1 MTLTRFFLDIS
12 MSLDG
17 FVAGPNATLEEPL
30 GKDGERLHDWV
41 LRLAS
46 WRSQHGLD
54 GGETGPDDELM
65 RATWDRVGATVMG
78 RKMFSGG
85 DGPWESDPNADAWW
99 GENPPFHMPVFILTH
114 HDREPVVKEGGTT
127 FTFVTDGI
135 ESALEQARAA
145 AEDKDVQLSG
155 GASVAQEY
163 LQARLLDELTVHV
176 APILLGGG
184 VSLFGELG
192 ADAPGL
198 KLTKVVESPFV
209 THVSYEVVKA

>member
-1 MTLTRFFLDIS
+1 MPRFSLDIS

-30 GKDGERLHDWV
+30 GAGGERLHDWV

-46 WRSQHGLD
+46 WRETHGLE
-54 GGETGPDDELM
+54 GGETGPDDDLVRTM
-65 RATWDRVGATVMG
+65 REHVGAEIMG
-78 RKMFSGG
+78 RRMFSGG
-85 DGPWESDPNADAWW
+85 EGPWEDDPNADAWW
-99 GENPPFHMPVFILTH
+99 GDNPPFHHPVFVLTH
-114 HDREPVVKEGGTT
+114 HPRETVVKEGGTT
-127 FTFVTDGI
+127 FYFVNDGI

-145 AEDKDVQLSG
+145 AEDKDVALG
-155 GASVAQEY
+155 GGGSVAQQY
-163 LQARLLDELTVHV
+163 LRAELLDELNIHV

-192 ADAPGL
+192 ADAPPL

-209 THVSYEVVKA
+209 THLSYEVER

>member
-1 MTLTRFFLDIS
+1 MPRFFLDIS

-30 GKDGERLHDWV
+30 GVGGERLHDWV

-46 WRSQHGLD
+46 WRSTHGLD
-54 GGETGPDDELM
+54 GGETGPDDDLV
-65 RATWDRVGATVMG
+65 RATRERIGAEIMG
-78 RKMFSGG
+78 RRMFSGG
-85 DGPWESDPNADAWW
+85 EGPWEDDPNADAWW
-99 GENPPFHMPVFILTH
+99 GDNPPFHHPVFVLTH
-114 HDREPVVKEGGTT
+114 HPRETVVKEGGTT
-127 FTFVTDGI
+127 FYFVNDGI

-145 AEDKDVQLSG
+145 AEDKDVALG
-155 GASVAQEY
+155 GGGSVAQQY
-163 LQARLLDELTVHV
+163 LRAGLLDELHIHV

-192 ADAPGL
+192 TDAPPL

-209 THVSYEVVKA
+209 THLSYEVER

>member
-1 MTLTRFFLDIS
+1 MPRFFLDIS

-30 GKDGERLHDWV
+30 GVGGERLHDWV

-46 WRSQHGLD
+46 WRETHGLE
-54 GGETGPDDELM
+54 GGETGPDDELV
-65 RATWDRVGATVMG
+65 RVRSDRVGATIMG
-78 RKMFSGG
+78 RRMFSGG
-85 DGPWESDPNADAWW
+85 AGAWEDDPNADAWW
-99 GENPPFHMPVFILTH
+99 GDNPPFHHAVFVLTH
-114 HDREPVVKEGGTT
+114 HPRETVVKEGGTT
-127 FTFVTDGI
+127 FYFVNDGI

-145 AEDKDVQLSG
+145 AEDQDVALGG
-155 GASVAQEY
+155 GASVAQQY
-163 LQARLLDELTVHV
+163 LRAGLLDELHIHV

-192 ADAPGL
+192 TDAPPL

-209 THVSYEVVKA
+209 THLSYEVER

>member
-1 MTLTRFFLDIS
+1 MTLPRFFIDIS

-30 GKDGERLHDWV
+30 GVGGERLHDWV

-46 WRSQHGLD
+46 WRETHGLD
-54 GGETGPDDELM
+54 GGETGPDDELAS
-65 RATWDRVGATVMG
+65 ATWARIGATVMG
-78 RKMFSGG
+78 RRMFSGG
-85 DGPWESDPNADAWW
+85 AGAWEDDPNADAWW
-99 GENPPFHMPVFILTH
+99 GDNPPFHHPVFVLTH
-114 HDREPVVKEGGTT
+114 HPRETVVKEGGTT
-127 FTFVTDGI
+127 FYFVNDGI

-145 AEDKDVQLSG
+145 AEDKDVALG
-155 GASVAQEY
+155 GGGSVAQQY
-163 LQARLLDELTVHV
+163 LRAGLLDELNIHV

-209 THVSYEVVKA
+209 THLTYEVER